1 MWNRLLKTLWA
12 ANLSAVIYQQMSLKK
27 CEFTFPVLV
36 DCINKLFETVTSLF
50 YSEEANVTPV
60 FKENENYRSES
71 ILPFLCKVFEKL
83 SYRQLINYMK
93 RYFSSILCGFWKV
106 HNTQHALFRL
116 FHSWQKEVRP
126 KTYDCIPHDL
136 LTPSRLIK
144 QPQMAIL
151 GYV

>member
-1 MWNRLLKTLWA
+1 
-12 ANLSAVIYQQMSLKK
+12 MSSKSFGGDIPTNVFKK

-60 FKENENYRSES
+60 FKGNENYRSES

-83 SYRQLINYMK
+83 SYRQLINY
-93 RYFSSILCGFWKV
+93 IWKV
-106 HNTQHALFRL
+106 HYTQHALFRL

-144 QPQMAIL
+144 WPQMAIL
-151 GYV
+151 DYV